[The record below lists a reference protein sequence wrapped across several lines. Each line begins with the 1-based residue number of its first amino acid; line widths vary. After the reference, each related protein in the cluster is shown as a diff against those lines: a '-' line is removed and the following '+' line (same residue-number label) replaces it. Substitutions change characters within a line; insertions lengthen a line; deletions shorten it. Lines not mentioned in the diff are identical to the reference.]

1 MRTIFIFVYILLF
14 VSCQNSDKSRIARMI
29 DEWDGK
35 EIIYPDD
42 LVFTTMGEDTAKW
55 FLKDSRYTIVTYA
68 DSIGCMGCK
77 LKLPAWKDFISYL
90 DSVSDHAVKV
100 IFILHPRDEK
110 EMAHLIKY
118 NNFLYPVC
126 LDTNDSFNK
135 INKIPS
141 NLALIIKIK

>member
-1 MRTIFIFVYILLF
+1 
-14 VSCQNSDKSRIARMI
+14 MI

-42 LVFTTMGEDTAKW
+42 LVFTTMGEDTVKW

-77 LKLPAWKDFISYL
+77 LKLPVWKDFISYL
-90 DSVSDHAVKV
+90 DSVSDHTVKV
-100 IFILHPRDEK
+100 IFILHLE
-110 EMAHLIKY
+110 IKKRWFIFW
-118 NNFLYPVC
+118 NIDFSYPVC
-126 LDTNDSFNK
+126 LDIKGSFDK

-141 NLALIIKIK
+141 NLAFQTFLLDNRNKCDCYRKSRFIILM